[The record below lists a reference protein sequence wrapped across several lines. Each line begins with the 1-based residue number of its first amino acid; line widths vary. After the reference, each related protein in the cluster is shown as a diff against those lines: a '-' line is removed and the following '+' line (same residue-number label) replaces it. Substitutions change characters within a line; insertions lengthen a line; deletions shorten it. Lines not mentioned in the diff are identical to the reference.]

1 MTVFQE
7 KLYEHHSQV
16 FTIDRQLYSGQTRFQ
31 NALVFENRLFGRV
44 LVLDGIVQLTELD
57 NHVYHEMIAHV
68 PLMAHG
74 SVERVL
80 LIGGGDGGALKE
92 ILKHPVEQVVMV
104 EIDDDVIRLSKRFFP
119 QVSGEAFEDPRVDL
133 LIGDGVEY
141 VAKSESMFDV
151 VIVDSTDPI
160 GPGEQLFTKAFYE
173 RCRSL
178 LRPGG
183 VIALQ
188 SGASFFNPEQL
199 GDVCSRLAASFEA
212 VQPYLAP
219 VPSYAG
225 GALALIAAGESHK
238 ALLPAIKSLRERH
251 HRSRAR
257 TSYYTP
263 EIHKAAFTLAA
274 GYTHSLNP
282 ARRQHREDAS
292 IATSAFGASH

>member
-1 MTVFQE
+1 MKAFQE
-7 KLYEHHSQV
+7 KLCEHHAQV
-16 FTIDRQLYSGQTRFQ
+16 FTIDRRLYSGETRFQ
-31 NALVFENRLFGRV
+31 SVLIFENQLFGRV
-44 LVLDGIVQLTELD
+44 LVLDGIVQLTERD

-74 SVERVL
+74 SVGRVL

-92 ILKHPVEQVVMV
+92 VLKHPVEQVVMV
-104 EIDDDVIRLSKRFFP
+104 EIDDDIIQLSKRFFP
-119 QVSGEAFEDPRVDL
+119 QVSGDAFEDPRVSL

-141 VAKSESMFDV
+141 VVQADSMFDV

-160 GPGEQLFTKAFYE
+160 GPGERLFTKAFYE

-188 SGASFFNPEQL
+188 SGTSSFNPEEL
-199 GDVCSRLAASFEA
+199 GGVCGRLSSSFEA
-212 VQPYLAP
+212 VRPYLAP

-225 GALALIAAGESHK
+225 GMLALIAAGESDK
-238 ALLPAIKSLRERH
+238 ALLPAIKTLRERDRRL
-251 HRSRAR
+251 RSC

-263 EIHKAAFTLAA
+263 EIHGAAFALAA
-274 GYTHSLNP
+274 GYTP
-282 ARRQHREDAS
+282 RQKPQSRP
-292 IATSAFGASH
+292 